1 MDLAIGGQTFE
12 AKALLLDK
20 VRPAQKVYFD
30 ALDSLL
36 QHQNALM
43 QQSAS
48 ATQSATAN
56 MVYVIGLTL
65 LLALGVGVLMALWII
80 RSITRPIN
88 LAVQVSRAVAAGDLS
103 VQFDTSGKSEIA
115 QLLVALKEMQTSL
128 VGVVSGERVVG
139 KFVGVASTQE

>member
-1 MDLAIGGQTFE
+1 MARKRIGERFAGLDAQLTSGDGRAMLGQVAQARVKYEPLQAEAMELAIGGQTFE

-48 ATQSATAN
+48 ATQSA
-56 MVYVIGLTL
+56 
-65 LLALGVGVLMALWII
+65 
-80 RSITRPIN
+80 
-88 LAVQVSRAVAAGDLS
+88 LS
-103 VQFDTSGKSEIA
+103 LIHI
-115 QLLVALKEMQTSL
+115 
-128 VGVVSGERVVG
+128 
-139 KFVGVASTQE
+139 